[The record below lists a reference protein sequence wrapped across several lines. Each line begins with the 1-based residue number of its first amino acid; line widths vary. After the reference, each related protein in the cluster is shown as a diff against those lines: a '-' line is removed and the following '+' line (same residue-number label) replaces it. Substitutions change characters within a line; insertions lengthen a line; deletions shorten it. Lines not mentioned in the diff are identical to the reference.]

1 MEAINLLASVI
12 AQPINCPCCG
22 GDNTLRQWDHVWVV
36 RDEVSMQS
44 DGTIVSYSAETD
56 DVTET
61 FYACE
66 NCGNKWNDAG
76 ELRRSINKAKEA
88 RSE

>member
-1 MEAINLLASVI
+1 VAEMID
-12 AQPINCPCCG
+12 CPSCG
-22 GDNTLRQWDHVWVV
+22 DGNSLRQWDHVWVV
-36 RDEVSMQS
+36 REELTLCD
-44 DGTIVSYSAETD
+44 DGMIVSFGAEND

-66 NCGNKWNDAG
+66 NCGNRWSDAG

-88 RSE
+88 QSE